1 MSKYIKPEFNF
12 TQFSIEDVIT
22 ESGEIVSAERLVGEN
37 KEMYEIYS
45 QNSSVK
51 NDNISVFTW

>member
-22 ESGEIVSAERLVGEN
+22 ESGEIVSAESLVGEN